1 MIFRWGLVGLCSLQ
15 GAWAHSDMS
24 ILRMDSLE
32 SIRMILTG
40 RFSVRLIL
48 IAVLVGDLSSTF
60 AQVRVWEGIFRLPTY
75 EEGRPNPNPPF
86 DQYSGNTNYPYTLR
100 DQLTNQRVE
109 HAWRA
114 VFLENEY
121 LKCSIL
127 PDLGGHI
134 YTCVDKLSNKP
145 MFYANPSIKKAE
157 IGYRGGWAAFGVEF
171 NFPVSHN
178 WVTVSPVDY
187 FYAKN
192 ADGSASVFVGNID
205 RVYGMQWNVELV
217 LHPGST
223 VLELKVVLNNRSD
236 VRHRFYWWS
245 NAGVQ
250 VWDDSRVSYPMQ
262 FSASHGFTEVDTWP
276 VDSTGT
282 DLSLLKNHTAGPVS
296 RFMYGSREP
305 FMGIWH
311 PQTDSGVVHYA
322 EYEELPGK
330 KIWSFGAD
338 ADGLDWRKALS
349 DNNSAYMELQ
359 AGLFRNQET
368 YAFLQPRQTIH
379 FTEYW
384 MPARGLGGIVRAN
397 LTGVANLSRQHNVLH
412 VAFNANRK
420 IPGATVRILNGSK
433 LVLNQKLDLAPER
446 TWTHDVASGDNA
458 KTYTFEVLDGR
469 GELLLQQTE
478 GEFDWTPRA
487 QVQVGPQQHYAM
499 PAAEKRSEDDWVQ
512 LGKDEELNGA
522 RLTALSDYK
531 QALSRFPTS
540 LTLEKAAG
548 RLSVDL
554 LRYEEAVGYL
564 EAVERRETWNA
575 ETAYYL
581 GIAYDGLGR
590 AREAELAFESARL
603 LPEFHAASSLRLA
616 ELEARQRQLQLAGND
631 LREAVRSAPD
641 DLRSGEELAA
651 VEFALD
657 HKEEARALA
666 KQWLT
671 RYPTSYFLRE
681 ELGQPDNDH
690 LGADVDRVLN
700 TASEYMRLGLYER
713 ALDVLLQDYPAVP
726 ADQREPAE
734 AAPQNHPLVAYYRG
748 YCRQQLGHSPA
759 EDYSAAAR
767 LSTDFVFPS
776 GSMTYQVLQTAL
788 RVNPQ
793 DANAN
798 YLLGTLEF
806 SVGMTDAGLD
816 KWKDALTLN
825 PRIPALG
832 ASLGRA
838 LLQVKGDTEGALAA
852 FQRGV
857 IEDPSNL
864 ENYLGLDQALS
875 LLRRTASE
883 RVSALTRYPDRDN
896 MPTDLV
902 YELALNLAEAGD
914 YDSAVALFHNRFF
927 LRAEGGTNVRQVWVE
942 VRLQQALAF
951 VREGHCDAALE
962 TASQLGAV
970 VPGLDFTRDGL
981 QPLLDAA
988 RTKYMLGELQNSCG
1002 RKEEAQVLFQRAA
1015 GTTDSEQAAWA
1026 FMAAKK
1032 TNIEDEGKWH
1042 ARLLTAL
1049 AANQNKGSSLGAYN
1063 YALLQREL
1071 RNETAADAGFREALL
1086 MPDRQMAYHLARLA
1100 LADGGN

>member
-1 MIFRWGLVGLCSLQ
+1 MISTC
-15 GAWAHSDMS
+15 
-24 ILRMDSLE
+24 
-32 SIRMILTG
+32 
-40 RFSVRLIL
+40 RFSGRLIL
-48 IAVLVGDLSSTF
+48 VTVLVAGLPSTF
-60 AQVRVWEGIFRLPTY
+60 AQVRVWEGILRLPTY

-86 DQYSGNTNYPYTLR
+86 DQYSENTNYPYTLR

-109 HAWRA
+109 HPWRA

-121 LKCSIL
+121 LKCSVL

-134 YTCVDKLSNKP
+134 YTCVDKLSNQP

-178 WVTVSPVDY
+178 WVSVSPVDY
-187 FYAKN
+187 SFAKN

-282 DLSLLKNHTAGPVS
+282 DLSLLKNQTKGPVS
-296 RFMYGSREP
+296 RFVYGSREP

-311 PQTDSGVVHYA
+311 PQTDTGVVHYA

-349 DNNSAYMELQ
+349 DNNSAYMEVQ
-359 AGLFRNQET
+359 GGLFRNQET

-379 FTEYW
+379 LTEYW

-397 LTGVANLSRQHNVLH
+397 LNGVANLSRQHHALS
-412 VAFNANRK
+412 VAFNANQK
-420 IPGATVRILNGSK
+420 IPGATLRILDGSNV
-433 LVLNQKLDLAPER
+433 VLNQKLDLAPEC
-446 TWTHDVASGDNA
+446 TWTHDVAPADNA
-458 KTYTFEVLDGR
+458 KRYTFEVLDGR
-469 GELLLQQTE
+469 GELLLHQTE
-478 GEFDWTPRA
+478 GEFDWTPKA

-548 RLSVDL
+548 RLSADL
-554 LRYEEAVGYL
+554 LRYQEAVAYL
-564 EAVERRETWNA
+564 EPVERRETWNA

-590 AREAELAFESARL
+590 AREARLAFESARL
-603 LPEFHAASSLRLA
+603 LPEYHAAASLRLA
-616 ELEARQRQLQLAGND
+616 ELEARQGQLQLAEND
-631 LREAVRSAPD
+631 LREAVRSSPD
-641 DLRSGEELAA
+641 DLRSGEELVA
-651 VEFALD
+651 VQLALG
-657 HKEEARALA
+657 HQKEARALA
-666 KQWLT
+666 KQCLT

-681 ELGQPDNDH
+681 ELGQPDNRH
-690 LGADVDRVLN
+690 LGADVDRILN
-700 TASEYMRLGLYER
+700 TAAEYLRLGLYER
-713 ALDVLLQDYPAVP
+713 ALDVLSRDYPAVP

-734 AAPQNHPLVAYYRG
+734 AIPQNHPLVAYYRG
-748 YCRQQLGHSPA
+748 YCKQKLGRSPA

-776 GSMTYQVLQTAL
+776 GAITYQVLQSAL
-788 RVNPQ
+788 RANPQ
-793 DANAN
+793 DANAD

-816 KWKDALTLN
+816 KWKDALALN
-825 PRIPALG
+825 PWIPALD
-832 ASLGRA
+832 ASVGRA
-838 LLQVKGDTEGALAA
+838 LLHVKGDTERALAA

-857 IEDPSNL
+857 IDDPANL

-875 LLRRTASE
+875 LLKRPASE

-896 MPTDLV
+896 MPANLV
-902 YELALNLAEAGD
+902 YELALNLAEADD

-951 VREGHCDAALE
+951 ARKGHCEAALE
-962 TASQLGAV
+962 TASELGAV

-981 QPLLDAA
+981 QPFLDAA
-988 RTKYMLGELQNSCG
+988 RTNYILGELQDGCG
-1002 RKEEAQVLFQRAA
+1002 RKEEAKVLFQRAA
-1015 GTTDSEQAAWA
+1015 SAADSEQVAWA
-1026 FMAAKK
+1026 FMAAKR
-1032 TNIEDEGKWH
+1032 TASYDEGKWR
-1042 ARLLTAL
+1042 ARLLIAL
-1049 AANQNKGSSLGAYN
+1049 AANLNTGSSLEAYN
-1063 YALLQREL
+1063 YALLQWEL
-1071 RNETAADAGFREALL
+1071 GNETAAEAGFRDALL
-1086 MPDRQMAYHLARLA
+1086 LPDRQIAYHLTRLA